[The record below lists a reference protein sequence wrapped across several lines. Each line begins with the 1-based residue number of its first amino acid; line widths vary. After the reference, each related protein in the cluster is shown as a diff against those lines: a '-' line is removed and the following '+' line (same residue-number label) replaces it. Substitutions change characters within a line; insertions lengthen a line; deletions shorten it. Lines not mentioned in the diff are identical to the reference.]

1 MREGRCLKLLSKKLP
16 KNPLMFDN
24 QMLVKL
30 IIPLIV
36 EQFLT
41 VTVGMADSVM
51 IASVGEAAVSGV
63 SLVDTV
69 NILLIN
75 VFAAMAT
82 GGAVVAGQYLGQ
94 KRQKEACKAADQL
107 VLFITFFSIMVM
119 VLMYLCKNWIL
130 HGVFG
135 KIDNDVMGYSN
146 TYLVIVSLSIPFIAL
161 YNSGAALFRTMG
173 NSNISMV
180 ITIIMNIINVIG
192 NAILI
197 YGFQMGVA
205 GAAIPT
211 LFSRIVAAVLIIV
224 LLRKQDLLVHLTKP
238 FQFKLNFHFIKKIL
252 RIGVP
257 NGLENSMFQ
266 LGKILVLSLVAGF
279 GTASIAANAVSN
291 TIANFQILPGMA
303 IGLATITVVSR
314 CVGAGDY
321 EQVRFYTRKLLR
333 ITYLSMILINIII
346 DLGLPLILWIYNLT
360 PETGMITKQLILYHS
375 ICCVTIWPFSFTL
388 PNTLRASNDV
398 RFCMVTSIVSMWV
411 WRIAF
416 SFVLAQFLHL
426 GVFGVWVAMTIDWLF
441 RAICFVIRYRGSRWQ
456 LKSN

>member
-1 MREGRCLKLLSKKLP
+1 
-16 KNPLMFDN
+16 MFDN

-30 IIPLIV
+30 IIPLII

-107 VLFITFFSIMVM
+107 VLFITFFSIIIM

-135 KIDNDVMGYSN
+135 KIDSDVMGYAN

-161 YNSGAALFRTMG
+161 YNGGAALFRTMG
-173 NSNISMV
+173 NSNISMI
-180 ITIIMNIINVIG
+180 ITLIMNIINVIG

-211 LFSRIVAAVLIIV
+211 LFSRIVAAILIIV
-224 LLRKQDLLVHLTKP
+224 LLRKQNLLVHLTKP

-252 RIGVP
+252 RIGIP

-426 GVFGVWVAMTIDWLF
+426 GVLGVWVAMTIDWLF

>member
-1 MREGRCLKLLSKKLP
+1 
-16 KNPLMFDN
+16 
-24 QMLVKL
+24 
-30 IIPLIV
+30 
-36 EQFLT
+36 
-41 VTVGMADSVM
+41 
-51 IASVGEAAVSGV
+51 
-63 SLVDTV
+63 
-69 NILLIN
+69 
-75 VFAAMAT
+75 
-82 GGAVVAGQYLGQ
+82 
-94 KRQKEACKAADQL
+94 
-107 VLFITFFSIMVM
+107 
-119 VLMYLCKNWIL
+119 
-130 HGVFG
+130 
-135 KIDNDVMGYSN
+135 
-146 TYLVIVSLSIPFIAL
+146 
-161 YNSGAALFRTMG
+161 
-173 NSNISMV
+173 
-180 ITIIMNIINVIG
+180 
-192 NAILI
+192 
-197 YGFQMGVA
+197 
-205 GAAIPT
+205 
-211 LFSRIVAAVLIIV
+211 
-224 LLRKQDLLVHLTKP
+224 
-238 FQFKLNFHFIKKIL
+238 
-252 RIGVP
+252 
-257 NGLENSMFQ
+257 SMFQ

-388 PNTLRASNDV
+388 PNALRASNDV

>member
-1 MREGRCLKLLSKKLP
+1 MKSFSKKLS
-16 KNPLMFDN
+16 KNSLMFDN
-24 QMLVKL
+24 QMLVRL
-30 IIPLIV
+30 IIPLII

-107 VLFITFFSIMVM
+107 VLFITFFSIIIM

-135 KIDNDVMGYSN
+135 KIDSDVMGYAN

-161 YNSGAALFRTMG
+161 YNGGAALFRTMG
-173 NSNISMV
+173 NSNISMI
-180 ITIIMNIINVIG
+180 ITLIMNIINVIG

-224 LLRKQDLLVHLTKP
+224 LLRKQVLLVHLTKP

-388 PNTLRASNDV
+388 PNALRTSNDV

>member
-1 MREGRCLKLLSKKLP
+1 
-16 KNPLMFDN
+16 MFDN

-30 IIPLIV
+30 IIPLII

-107 VLFITFFSIMVM
+107 VLFITFFSIIIM

-135 KIDNDVMGYSN
+135 KIDSDVMGYAN

-161 YNSGAALFRTMG
+161 YNGGAALFRTMG
-173 NSNISMV
+173 NSNISMI
-180 ITIIMNIINVIG
+180 ITLIMNIINVIG

-197 YGFQMGVA
+197 YRFQMGVA

-211 LFSRIVAAVLIIV
+211 LFSRIVAAILIIV
-224 LLRKQDLLVHLTKP
+224 LLRKQNLLVHLTKP

-252 RIGVP
+252 RIGIP

>member
-1 MREGRCLKLLSKKLP
+1 
-16 KNPLMFDN
+16 MFDN

-30 IIPLIV
+30 IIPLII

-107 VLFITFFSIMVM
+107 VLFITFFSIIIM

-135 KIDNDVMGYSN
+135 KIDSDVMGYAN

-161 YNSGAALFRTMG
+161 YNGGAALFRTMG
-173 NSNISMV
+173 NSNISMI
-180 ITIIMNIINVIG
+180 ITLIMNIINVIG

-252 RIGVP
+252 RIGIP

>member
-1 MREGRCLKLLSKKLP
+1 
-16 KNPLMFDN
+16 MFDN
-24 QMLVKL
+24 QMLVRL
-30 IIPLIV
+30 IIPLII

-107 VLFITFFSIMVM
+107 VLFITFFSIIIM

-135 KIDNDVMGYSN
+135 KIDSDVMGYAN

-161 YNSGAALFRTMG
+161 YNGGAALFRTMG
-173 NSNISMV
+173 NSNISMI
-180 ITIIMNIINVIG
+180 ITLIMNIINVIG

-224 LLRKQDLLVHLTKP
+224 LLRKQVLLVHLTKP

-388 PNTLRASNDV
+388 PNALRASNDV

>member
-1 MREGRCLKLLSKKLP
+1 
-16 KNPLMFDN
+16 MFDN

-30 IIPLIV
+30 IIPLII

-107 VLFITFFSIMVM
+107 VLFITFFSIIIM

-135 KIDNDVMGYSN
+135 KIDSDVMGYAN

-161 YNSGAALFRTMG
+161 YNGGAALFRTMG
-173 NSNISMV
+173 NSNISMI
-180 ITIIMNIINVIG
+180 ITLIMNIINVIG

-197 YGFQMGVA
+197 YRFQMGVA

-211 LFSRIVAAVLIIV
+211 LFSRIVAAILIIV
-224 LLRKQDLLVHLTKP
+224 LLRKQNLLVHLTKP

-252 RIGVP
+252 RIGIP

-441 RAICFVIRYRGSRWQ
+441 RAICFAIRYRGSRWQ

>member
-1 MREGRCLKLLSKKLP
+1 MKSFSKKLS
-16 KNPLMFDN
+16 KNSLMFDN
-24 QMLVKL
+24 QMLVRL
-30 IIPLIV
+30 IIPLII

-107 VLFITFFSIMVM
+107 VLFITFFSIIIM

-135 KIDNDVMGYSN
+135 KIDSDVMGYAN

-161 YNSGAALFRTMG
+161 YNGGAALFRTMG
-173 NSNISMV
+173 NSNISMI
-180 ITIIMNIINVIG
+180 ITLIMNIINVIG

-224 LLRKQDLLVHLTKP
+224 LLRKQVLLVHLTKP

-388 PNTLRASNDV
+388 PNALRASNDV